1 VLNSVSLYALT
12 LKWVWFMVFNSTF
25 NNIWKN
31 SNVWRYCIHICF
43 KIILYFKN
51 YKLRTPRSYNILLL
65 HLKVVAS
72 SNPAQA
78 RCAWYN
84 IMWQRL
90 SVTCDKYLQ
99 TLLFFLSVSLGWFL
113 CNRPKHCCFFPFCLL
128 ELIFCVLFP
137 MTKRKRPKGQTM
149 IYKSL
154 QRKLIVQLY
163 FILFTKTRHR

>member
-1 VLNSVSLYALT
+1 VICRSLFVLLAFFFWSLGKKQQCFGLLHKNQPRET
-12 LKWVWFMVFNSTF
+12 ER
-25 NNIWKN
+25 KN

-90 SVTCDKYLQ
+90 SVTCDRSVVFSRYSSFLHQSNWPPQDSWNIVEGGVKYHKPNLI
-99 TLLFFLSVSLGWFL
+99 
-113 CNRPKHCCFFPFCLL
+113 RP
-128 ELIFCVLFP
+128 
-137 MTKRKRPKGQTM
+137 
-149 IYKSL
+149 
-154 QRKLIVQLY
+154 
-163 FILFTKTRHR
+163 ILRLMRIKKQNLALNY